1 MFLKLLR
8 SVSTAQLSA
17 HLLILILFS
26 DHRVAPLHIKNTSKL
41 SCMSNR
47 NRRLSALIL
56 LADRLEK
63 LLTSK
68 RRRST
73 NLVVDDAIA
82 LLHWI
87 NKKIVSRGYRDSTL
101 LTIVDRQTAL
111 ELGISERRAKKA
123 KALLKEI
130 GAIHF
135 YKKTRSGD
143 YWTNLWSISIKHSRA
158 VYVTNGYHRLGAE
171 FSYRSS
177 KKKMS
182 YEFVSEENNIFTLV
196 NDESEPRSIFRKHRK
211 VFEKQCLDTLE
222 KANSRLRSA
231 QTLAAKVKH
240 SASDLIDEY
249 FAVNDKVLID
259 F

>member
-1 MFLKLLR
+1 
-8 SVSTAQLSA
+8 
-17 HLLILILFS
+17 
-26 DHRVAPLHIKNTSKL
+26 
-41 SCMSNR
+41 MSNR
-47 NRRLSALIL
+47 NHRLSALIL

-63 LLTSK
+63 VLTSK
-68 RRRST
+68 KRRST
-73 NLVVDDAIA
+73 NLVVDDAIE

-143 YWTNLWSISIKHSRA
+143 YWTNLWSVSVEHSRA
-158 VYVTNGYHRLGAE
+158 VYVTNGYHRIGLE
-171 FSYRSS
+171 SRYQSS

-182 YEFVSEENNIFTLV
+182 YEFVSEENNIFALV
-196 NDESEPRSIFRKHRK
+196 EDESGIKSIFRKHKK
-211 VFEKQCLDTLE
+211 VFEKQCLETLK
-222 KANSRLRSA
+222 KASSRLRSA
-231 QTLAAKVKH
+231 QVLVAKVKH
-240 SASDLIDEY
+240 SAHDLLDEY
-249 FAVNDKVLID
+249 FAVTDEVLID

>member
-1 MFLKLLR
+1 MKHK
-8 SVSTAQLSA
+8 S
-17 HLLILILFS
+17 
-26 DHRVAPLHIKNTSKL
+26 
-41 SCMSNR
+41 
-47 NRRLSALIL
+47 RLSALIL

-63 LLTSK
+63 LLRSK
-68 RRRST
+68 KRRST
-73 NLVVDDAIA
+73 NLVVDDAIE

-143 YWTNLWSISIKHSRA
+143 FWTNLWSVSVEHSRA
-158 VYVTNGYHRLGAE
+158 VYVTNGYHRLGSE
-171 FSYRSS
+171 SRYRSS
-177 KKKMS
+177 KKQMS
-182 YEFVSEENNIFTLV
+182 YEFVAEENNIFTLV
-196 NDESEPRSIFRKHRK
+196 NDVSGAKSIFRKHRK
-211 VFEKQCLDTLE
+211 VFEKQCRNTLE
-222 KANSRLRSA
+222 KSASALRSA
-231 QTLAAKVKH
+231 ETLVTKVKQ
-240 SASDLIDEY
+240 SAHDLIDEY
-249 FAVNDKVLID
+249 FAVNDEVLIG

>member
-1 MFLKLLR
+1 MYHHYTF
-8 SVSTAQLSA
+8 Q
-17 HLLILILFS
+17 
-26 DHRVAPLHIKNTSKL
+26 NTSKL
-41 SCMSNR
+41 SYMRNR

-63 LLTSK
+63 VLRSK
-68 RRRST
+68 KRRST
-73 NLVVDDAIA
+73 NLIVDDAIE

-101 LTIVDRQTAL
+101 LTIVDRQTAI

-143 YWTNLWSISIKHSRA
+143 YWTNLWSVSVEHSRA
-158 VYVTNGYHRLGAE
+158 VYVTNGYYRVE
-171 FSYRSS
+171 SESKYRSS
-177 KKKMS
+177 KDKMR
-182 YEFVSEENNIFTLV
+182 YEFVAEENNIFTLV
-196 NDESEPRSIFRKHRK
+196 SDESGLKSIFRKHKK
-211 VFEKQCLDTLE
+211 VFEKKRFNTLE
-222 KANSRLRSA
+222 KSRSAVQSA
-231 QTLAAKVKH
+231 QTVIERIKQ
-240 SASDLIDEY
+240 SANDFIEEY
-249 FAVNDKVLID
+249 FEARSEVLID